1 MTVKES
7 KLLQAISDNEGVVY
21 AREVIGEDYTTV
33 QLLRNRGYV
42 IYQGA
47 LNMACYSIT
56 DEGRIALQ
64 DHYTEQKHRR
74 TESIRYWIT
83 TAIAIAALIISIIAL
98 RSKG

>member
-1 MTVKES
+1 
-7 KLLQAISDNEGVVY
+7 
-21 AREVIGEDYTTV
+21 
-33 QLLRNRGYV
+33 
-42 IYQGA
+42 
-47 LNMACYSIT
+47 MACYSIT